1 MKTWAVQLFN
11 PFKKHSAPPLRE
23 VAVGI
28 VCTEIAINAGLDSD
42 RAAQVARFAQTI
54 LASGAVA
61 SSYEAIQRGEQFALR
76 LADLDA
82 TIERHG
88 NLGWVPVHHFQRVN
102 HRDLPQPP
110 VAEEST

>member
-1 MKTWAVQLFN
+1 MFTL
-11 PFKKHSAPPLRE
+11 FKKPSAPPLRE
-23 VAVGI
+23 TAVGI
-28 VCTEIAINAGLDSD
+28 VCTEIAINHGLDSD
-42 RAAQVARFAQTI
+42 RAEQVARFAQTI

-82 TIERHG
+82 NIERHG
-88 NLGWVPVHHFQRVN
+88 NLGWVPSHHFQRVN

-110 VAEEST
+110 TAEEAA